1 MLLQQITE
9 PTTLSGTFELLSRMS
24 ERFYVRLI
32 FDFVSVFILIRFIY
46 FPAHKKGEYFFT
58 FFMFNLIIFLITFML
73 NKVEMS
79 MGAAFGLFAVFSMLR
94 YRTEGISLID
104 MTYLFTVI
112 SLGLIN
118 AVALGTWYDLLMINV
133 LVLVFTVLF
142 DSNFIW
148 KKEASKKITFNNL
161 EMIKP
166 ENREELIRQ
175 LEEQT
180 GHKIQRIKIERVNLM
195 TGSAIIRIYY
205 IEK

>member
-1 MLLQQITE
+1 
-9 PTTLSGTFELLSRMS
+9 
-24 ERFYVRLI
+24 
-32 FDFVSVFILIRFIY
+32 
-46 FPAHKKGEYFFT
+46 
-58 FFMFNLIIFLITFML
+58 
-73 NKVEMS
+73 
-79 MGAAFGLFAVFSMLR
+79 
-94 YRTEGISLID
+94 
-104 MTYLFTVI
+104 
-112 SLGLIN
+112 LGLIN
-118 AVALGTWYDLLMINV
+118 AVALGTWYDLLMINA
-133 LVLVFTVLF
+133 LVLVFTVIF

-205 IEK
+205 LEK